1 MREPLPYQLYADLV
15 LVVHVGVV
23 LFVVGGLMLFV
34 VGGMRG
40 WRWVRSPWI
49 RVIHLGAVAVVVV
62 DTWFGVVCPLTDL
75 EMGLRAKAG
84 ADTYSVS
91 FIEHWLQRLLYFDA
105 PFWVFGLVY
114 SLFGVLVVAVW
125 WWWPPRWKRSRG

>member
-1 MREPLPYQLYADLV
+1 MRESPPYQLYADLV

-40 WRWVRSPWI
+40 WRWVRRPWV
-49 RVIHLGAVAVVVV
+49 RVLHLGAVAVVVV
-62 DTWFGVVCPLTDL
+62 DTWFGAICPLTDL
-75 EMGLRAKAG
+75 EMDLRAKAG
-84 ADTYSVS
+84 AETYSVS
-91 FIEHWLQRLLYFDA
+91 FIEYWLQRLLYFDA

-114 SLFGVLVVAVW
+114 SLFGVLVITVW
-125 WWWPPRWKRSRG
+125 WWWPPRWKRSRE